1 MSNRKSSHHTRP
13 RRSAIVPLA
22 ATAGALVGF
31 TAMTALAVNA
41 ADRSTTYYAC
51 LKAGKL
57 SNVGT
62 SSPDC
67 PRNSTEI
74 QWNET
79 GPKGPTGATGAQ
91 GLPGERGAQGPQG
104 ERGSQG
110 EQGPAGAQG
119 PVGEQGPTGP
129 AGPAGA
135 PGRDAPGAVQ
145 LACNTLTS
153 DGPAVGADGLD
164 IYLKLDGITGDSVD
178 KSHKGEIAL
187 SSFCMPGAGAPDV
200 GSFTIEKGI
209 DQSTVALLGAMGD
222 GSVRPATVTMVRPGG
237 DTLTTA
243 TFKFDAVKVAA
254 FRLGGRGDLTED
266 VAFSWSGAADVETF
280 GQDAAGRP
288 ISLGVQ
294 HLTNSTPGAVGQPAC
309 SALTTQAEPSS
320 IGQPAYLALTGISGE
335 ATDKAHKGE
344 IPVQSFCLGAAAGDG
359 SVRVAGLTVGHN
371 RDVSSGPL
379 QALAA
384 TGAQVATG
392 QISLPLVGANF
403 DFLKVQLTG
412 PVVTGFRAGGRG
424 SANHEDLGLAASSV
438 TVTYTPQSATGAPGT
453 PVSVTL
459 GG

>member
-1 MSNRKSSHHTRP
+1 MSNPKQSVNTRSG
-13 RRSAIVPLA
+13 RRAMVPLA

-31 TAMTALAVNA
+31 TAMTAMAVNA
-41 ADRSTTYYAC
+41 ADRNTTYYAC

-79 GPKGPTGATGAQ
+79 GPKGPSGATGAQ
-91 GLPGERGAQGPQG
+91 GLPGEQGPQG
-104 ERGSQG
+104 ERGPQGPQG
-110 EQGPAGAQG
+110 EQGPAGDQG
-119 PVGEQGPTGP
+119 PVGAQGPTGS

-153 DGPAVGADGLD
+153 DGPAVGDDGLD

-187 SSFCMPGAGAPDV
+187 STFCMPGAGTPDV
-200 GSFTIEKGI
+200 GSFTIEKGV
-209 DQSTVALLGAMGD
+209 DQATVALLGAMGD
-222 GSVRPATVTMVRPGG
+222 GSVRPATVTMVRNTA
-237 DTLTTA
+237 DSFTTA
-243 TFKFDAVKVAA
+243 TFKFDAVQVAA
-254 FRLGGRGDLTED
+254 FRLGGRDDLTED
-266 VAFSWSGAADVETF
+266 VAFSWTGAADVETF

-294 HLTNSTPGAVGQPAC
+294 HITNDTPATVGQPAC
-309 SALTTQAEPSS
+309 SALTTQTDPGS
-320 IGQPAYLALTGISGE
+320 IGQPAYLALTGIAGE

-344 IPVQSFCLGAAAGDG
+344 IPVQSFCLGAVPGDG
-359 SVRVAGLTVGHN
+359 SVRLAGLTVGHS

-403 DFLKVQLTG
+403 DSLKLQLTG

-438 TVTYTPQSATGAPGT
+438 TVTYTSQSATGAPGT